1 MDICISA
8 CKHPKYLLFDENLN
22 NPVISLLCDCS
33 GGCYCCWDISG
44 VYLIWMTGSHN
55 RRVML
60 MSDIIPA
67 DRHFD
72 PDGWPDVP
80 KARVACHPRG
90 LWDSIQSV
98 TLPFH
103 RHLKAANRAMV

>member
-1 MDICISA
+1 
-8 CKHPKYLLFDENLN
+8 
-22 NPVISLLCDCS
+22 
-33 GGCYCCWDISG
+33 
-44 VYLIWMTGSHN
+44 
-55 RRVML
+55 